1 MAQAP
6 EQSIVGGVLEAIA
19 EHRLKAGVKL
29 GEQDLCE
36 IYHCNRAHVR
46 RALATLEAQKVVKLE
61 PNRGAFIATPT
72 PEEARNVFQARRA
85 IELVIARNVLRLAGP
100 EDIARLRD
108 HVEQEHAA
116 RQSSERRDAIRLSGR
131 FHLILGEMC
140 GNEVLDEFLNELVMR
155 SSLIISMYSASQAPL
170 CGDEEHARIVDA
182 IEAGEESVLM
192 ERIEHHLRHL
202 EHSIAIEPANT
213 SPDLKDILQ
222 PPGP

>member
-1 MAQAP
+1 MNQTA
-6 EQSIVGGVLEAIA
+6 EQSIVSGVLEAIA

-72 PEEARNVFQARRA
+72 PDEARNVFQARRA
-85 IELVIARNVLRLAGP
+85 IERVIAENVLRKASAD
-100 EDIARLRD
+100 DIARLRD
-108 HVEQEHAA
+108 HVEQEQQA
-116 RQSSERRDAIRLSGR
+116 RQSSERRNAIRLSGR

-170 CGDEEHARIVDA
+170 CGDEEHELIVDA
-182 IEAGEESVLM
+182 IAEGDETALL
-192 ERIEHHLRHL
+192 ERIEHHLHHL
-202 EHSIAIEPANT
+202 ERSIAIETDNT
-213 SPDLKDILQ
+213 SPNLKDILQ
-222 PPGP
+222 PPSG

>member
-1 MAQAP
+1 MVLSP

-29 GEQDLCE
+29 GEQELCE

-85 IELVIARNVLRLAGP
+85 IELVIARNVLRCASAA
-100 EDIARLRD
+100 DIARLRD
-108 HVEQEHAA
+108 HVKQEQLA
-116 RQSSERRDAIRLSGR
+116 RQSSNRKDAVRLSGR

-140 GNEVLDEFLNELVMR
+140 ANDVLDEFLNELVMR

-170 CGDEEHARIVDA
+170 CGDEEHALIVDA
-182 IEAGEESVLM
+182 IADGDEATLM
-192 ERIEHHLRHL
+192 ERMEHHLHHL
-202 EHSIAIEPANT
+202 ERSIAIEPGNDST
-213 SPDLKDILQ
+213 NLKEILQ
-222 PPGP
+222 APAD